1 VKSAAQKY
9 REMQAQAK
17 MPEQMW
23 EKSNKQMIVVKT
35 VESDKE
41 RQSPQLW
48 VNLKTKKVARSEAEA
63 RETGESES

>member
-1 VKSAAQKY
+1 
-9 REMQAQAK
+9 